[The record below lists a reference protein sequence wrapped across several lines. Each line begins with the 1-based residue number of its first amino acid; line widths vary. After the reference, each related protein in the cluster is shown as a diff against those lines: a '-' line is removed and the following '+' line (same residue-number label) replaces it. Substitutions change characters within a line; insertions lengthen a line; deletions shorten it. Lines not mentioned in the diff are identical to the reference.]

1 MRHLLTG
8 TRNMP
13 SQKDNRAKGV
23 QMTGQQP
30 KILQVAQY
38 IAEMP
43 VLAIEGWQT
52 TSGLTIISL
61 YD

>member
-38 IAEMP
+38 IAQMP

-52 TSGLTIISL
+52 TSGLTIPSL

>member
-13 SQKDNRAKGV
+13 GQKDSRAKGV
-23 QMTGQQP
+23 QMRGQQP
-30 KILQVAQY
+30 NMLQVAQC
-38 IAEMP
+38 IAQMP
-43 VLAIEGWQT
+43 VLAIEGWET
-52 TSGLTIISL
+52 TSGLTIPSL

>member
-1 MRHLLTG
+1 
-8 TRNMP
+8 MP

-38 IAEMP
+38 IAQMP

-52 TSGLTIISL
+52 TSGLTIPSL